1 MSTKVVSVSRS
12 YAVAGSILTLD
23 AIDYIVANDLTIT
36 VPDTFSD
43 QDLADALGAAV
54 AAPPVVV
61 AAPVDAVASTKVL
74 NSGAPNA
81 DLTFTA
87 KTKGNLVPPVTITL
101 VDPGTTH
108 TESIVTT
115 GKNIVVTLGYATGAI
130 TSTANSVKVT
140 IDGDTGGAADLVTVA
155 VEGSGAGL
163 VDAFTIQSL
172 TGGVNGTPG
181 LAGEE
186 LFAAGNKYL
195 CTANATTAT
204 AGAWKKVTIGSL

>member
-1 MSTKVVSVSRS
+1 MATKVVSVSRS
-12 YAVAGSILTLD
+12 YAVAGSILTLS

-54 AAPPVVV
+54 NAPPVG
-61 AAPVDAVASTKVL
+61 ASAPIDAVASTKVL

-108 TESIVTT
+108 AESIVTT
-115 GKNIVVTLGYATGAI
+115 GLGIVVTLGYATGAI
-130 TSTANSVKVT
+130 TSTANSVKAT
-140 IDGDTGGAADLVTVA
+140 IDGDTNGAAKLVTVA

-172 TGGVNGTPG
+172 AGGTNGTPG
-181 LAGEE
+181 LAGDEVVAGGN
-186 LFAAGNKYL
+186 LYVCTVAA
-195 CTANATTAT
+195 TSAT
-204 AGAWKKVTIGSL
+204 AGAWKTVTV